1 MILHYI
7 CVRLEHMK
15 NMNPEIYATLSILL
29 VCCIML
35 LTADA
40 IACGLLK
47 IIAGI
52 PFKKAFLWGCLGMLI
67 PPVAI
72 AYGALVERNLF
83 KVKKV
88 EIVCPGLPDGFE
100 GYRIVHISDLH
111 ARSFEGREGRLEK
124 AAGKINSL
132 SPDLVAFTGDL
143 ITSESGE
150 LDGITDILA
159 GIAAKDG
166 VFSVLGNHDYCMYSD
181 MSEERKK
188 ESLEQL
194 MNTQREMGWRL
205 LKNDNFIISRGRDSV
220 AVVGVENT
228 SPSRHF
234 PSKGNLTQAAD
245 GTEGMFRILLS
256 HDPLHWESEIIGQD
270 FPLTLSGHT
279 HSMQFSLLG
288 WSPSRYMF
296 PQYRGLY
303 STGKS
308 GSSRSRSSGAEHQ
321 KNGNPDTNLQYL
333 YVNPGLGETI
343 FPARIGVLPEI
354 TLITLRKK

>member
-1 MILHYI
+1 
-7 CVRLEHMK
+7 
-15 NMNPEIYATLSILL
+15 MN
-29 VCCIML
+29 
-35 LTADA
+35 
-40 IACGLLK
+40 
-47 IIAGI
+47 
-52 PFKKAFLWGCLGMLI
+52 
-67 PPVAI
+67 
-72 AYGALVERNLF
+72 
-83 KVKKV
+83 
-88 EIVCPGLPDGFE
+88 
-100 GYRIVHISDLH
+100 
-111 ARSFEGREGRLEK
+111 
-124 AAGKINSL
+124 
-132 SPDLVAFTGDL
+132 
-143 ITSESGE
+143 ES
-150 LDGITDILA
+150 
-159 GIAAKDG
+159 
-166 VFSVLGNHDYCMYSD
+166 V
-181 MSEERKK
+181 
-188 ESLEQL
+188 
-194 MNTQREMGWRL
+194 
-205 LKNDNFIISRGRDSV
+205 IISRGLDSI

-234 PSKGNLTQAAD
+234 PSKGNLTQAAS
-245 GTEGMFRILLS
+245 GTEGMFRVLLS

-303 STGKS
+303 STDKS